1 MSKISQRLEQKLKL
15 SPRQILEANIVQLN
29 FHNLEKKI
37 VEELESNPILEIE
50 DEVDENV
57 EQEENEDSFDLEEL
71 ESNPEYFE
79 IVSNSNKEKNI
90 ENAKSLNEKNLTDDF
105 ISQLYDINYSE
116 EKIDIALEILGNL
129 DERGYL
135 TIEPQLISDRLSL
148 SLSNVNDVILDIK
161 SLDPPGVASLSMQ
174 DCILSQLKFY
184 YPEKKMCKKIIE
196 NCFDDFVNKKFKK
209 IINKI
214 ECSEEEL
221 LEASQIIS
229 VLNPIPAINYTVN
242 TNEHII
248 PDIMIEYSEAKWNVL
263 LNEPQYSGLKISRYY
278 SGLLKNKK
286 NSEVSNFIK
295 KKIDSARWFI
305 DAIKQRSITIKKV
318 TESIINHQKKYFTFE
333 EDRELDPMILE
344 DIANDINMDI
354 STVSRV
360 TNGKYVQM
368 PWGVKELKAFF
379 TVGIKMK
386 NGKEVSNTILKKE
399 LIKLIDDE
407 DKQSPFTDDQ
417 LAEILNNKGYLIA
430 RRTVA
435 KYRELLKF
443 PTSRLRKTII

>member
-1 MSKISQRLEQKLKL
+1 MSKISQRLEQRLKL

-37 VEELESNPILEIE
+37 VEELESNPILEVE
-50 DEVDENV
+50 EELDENV
-57 EQEENEDSFDLEEL
+57 EQEENEENFDLEEL
-71 ESNPEYFE
+71 ESSPEDFE
-79 IVSNSNKEKNI
+79 TVPTSHKEKNI
-90 ENAKSLNEKNLTDDF
+90 ENVKSLNEKNLTDDL
-105 ISQLYDINYSE
+105 INQLYDINYTE

-135 TIEPQLISDRLSL
+135 TIEPQLISDRLNL
-148 SLSNVNDVILDIK
+148 PLNNINDVILDIK

-184 YPEKKMCKKIIE
+184 YSEKKICRKIIE
-196 NCFDDFVNKKFKK
+196 DCFDDFVNKKFKK

-214 ECSEEEL
+214 ECSQEEL

-229 VLNPIPAINYTVN
+229 VLNPIPAINYTVS
-242 TNEHII
+242 TNEHIT
-248 PDIMIEYSEAKWNVL
+248 PDIMIEHSEGNWNVL
-263 LNEPQYSGLKISRYY
+263 LNEPPYSGLRISNYY
-278 SGLLKNKK
+278 SSLLKNNK
-286 NSEVSNFIK
+286 NNEANNFIK
-295 KKIDSARWFI
+295 KKIDSAKWFI

-318 TESIINHQKKYFTFE
+318 TKSIISFQKKYFTFE
-333 EDRELDPMILE
+333 EDRELSPMILE
-344 DIANDINMDI
+344 DVANDIKMDI

-368 PWGVKELKAFF
+368 PWGVKELKTFF

-386 NGKEVSNTILKKE
+386 DGKEVSNTILKKE
-399 LIKLIDDE
+399 IIKLIDDE
-407 DKQSPFTDDQ
+407 NKQSPYTDEQ
-417 LAEILNNKGYLIA
+417 LAEILNDKGYLIA